1 MGSLAFSGTL
11 TTRQE
16 RILFALCR
24 AYILSG
30 RPVSSSALSRAH
42 GLRWSSATI
51 RNELKALE
59 RAGFVRQLHHSAG
72 RTPTPAGIR
81 AYVSTLGRL
90 QAPSPEVRRAVDLA
104 FTESLHGPESL
115 RPAAHVLSDLGRCV
129 AVAVVARD
137 HGGVISELKL
147 APLSG
152 ASALVMMTLDDGTAT
167 MQRVQLD
174 SDLSAGADH
183 VALERLEERLRGLC
197 LGKTLQRAR
206 DELQQLLDLEEAR
219 LDRVLAEAL
228 RVGLWMCV
236 VASLDPLWVQVAGR
250 GLLANRPGGHDDGF
264 VEILGLLE
272 DYHRLAEVLRQ
283 LLPDPGEEDGYPRA
297 EVHVDAKVVLP
308 HAVGT
313 LTGHRV
319 LSGLSLV
326 GCRIPAA
333 GRARGIG
340 RSGAIA
346 LLGPD
351 RMDYERVIP
360 LVEYAARA
368 LATRTG
374 E

>member
-1 MGSLAFSGTL
+1 MGSVAYSGTL

-24 AYILSG
+24 AYVLSG

-59 RAGFVRQLHHSAG
+59 RAGFVRQPHHSAG

-90 QAPSPEVRRAVDLA
+90 EAPSPEIRRAVDLA
-104 FTESLHGPESL
+104 FTESVQGPESL
-115 RPAAHVLSDLGRCV
+115 RPAAHVLSDLGGCV

-174 SDLSAGADH
+174 TDLSAGADH
-183 VALERLEERLRGLC
+183 VALERLEERLRWLC
-197 LGKTLQRAR
+197 VGKTLQRAR

-228 RVGLWMCV
+228 RVGLWMCM

-250 GLLANRPGGHDDGF
+250 GLLASRAGGHDDGF

-283 LLPDPGEEDGYPRA
+283 LLSATGDENPRA

-308 HAVGT
+308 HSVGT

-326 GCRIPAA
+326 GCRMPA
-333 GRARGIG
+333 GGHARGIG